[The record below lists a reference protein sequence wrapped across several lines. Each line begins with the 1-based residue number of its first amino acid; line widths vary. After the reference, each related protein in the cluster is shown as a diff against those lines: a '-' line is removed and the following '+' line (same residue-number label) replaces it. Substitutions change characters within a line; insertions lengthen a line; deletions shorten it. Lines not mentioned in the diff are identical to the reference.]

1 MLHQKKKIQLLNM
14 IQQKRM
20 NESGFTRYIF
30 KKLPSEVYKLKIRLA
45 QQNGVPDAYFSGP
58 AGDCWVEFK
67 YITAPKRALTS
78 IVPALSRLQTD
89 WLNKRF
95 DEGRTVAVIVGSD
108 IGCYIYDIK
117 DWATPILNVHLKDQ
131 DRTDV
136 IKWIVR
142 KTLG

>member
-1 MLHQKKKIQLLNM
+1 
-14 IQQKRM
+14 M

-30 KKLPSEVYKLKIRLA
+30 KKLPPEIYKLKIRLA

-67 YITAPKRALTS
+67 YITAPKRELTS
-78 IVPALSRLQTD
+78 ITPNLSHLQTD

-95 DEGRTVAVIVGSD
+95 DEGRTVAVVLGSD

-117 DWATPILNVHLKDQ
+117 DWTTPILKVHLKE
-131 DRTDV
+131 RNRKYV
-136 IKWIVR
+136 IEWIIE